1 MVYLVL
7 LTDDLGW
14 DPFLGV
20 GVGLVVVDADLGKV
34 LEVVL
39 EWTSHCLPSIKVLE
53 DGWGGAGAD
62 RLKLDIDRWS
72 CLLLVFKL
80 DIDRWWSLME
90 DWLLGFLGGLLGGE
104 EGSIPSLVLG
114 NLDKAALDKVAY
126 KDFMES
132 KKLDLG
138 WVPDP
143 VALYSD
149 PADFE
154 VSL

>member
-1 MVYLVL
+1 MANYLV
-7 LTDDLGW
+7 
-14 DPFLGV
+14 V
-20 GVGLVVVDADLGKV
+20 
-34 LEVVL
+34 
-39 EWTSHCLPSIKVLE
+39 
-53 DGWGGAGAD
+53 
-62 RLKLDIDRWS
+62 
-72 CLLLVFKL
+72 VFKL
-80 DIDRWWSLME
+80 DIDRWWSLIE

-104 EGSIPSLVLG
+104 ECSIPLFLG
-114 NLDKAALDKVAY
+114 NLDNAALDRVPY

-138 WVPDP
+138 CWFAPDP

>member
-1 MVYLVL
+1 
-7 LTDDLGW
+7 
-14 DPFLGV
+14 
-20 GVGLVVVDADLGKV
+20 
-34 LEVVL
+34 
-39 EWTSHCLPSIKVLE
+39 
-53 DGWGGAGAD
+53 
-62 RLKLDIDRWS
+62 
-72 CLLLVFKL
+72 
-80 DIDRWWSLME
+80 ME
-90 DWLLGFLGGLLGGE
+90 DWLLGFLGGLFGGE